1 MSAVHEYKHTS
12 WSENCSLCV
21 QLKARADTAIA
32 ALEADLAIES
42 KDADGAVDSVV
53 AKVKWYHKELATAEA
68 ALVQQKRLTGAS
80 DNAIATLEHVADD
93 LRTTL
98 AERDRMLDDIG
109 AGIVRLAQEAALTG
123 HEERYDG
130 LRAAARVVA
139 DLRARAEEHYAEAK
153 PDETFVLPSFRT
165 RAEEPPR
172 FHRDENGELVR
183 DARAEEGSGT

>member
-1 MSAVHEYKHTS
+1 MKEAPVSDQIVNEHIAEVAHGYRISQANRSEGHEVMSAVHEYKHTS

-139 DLRARAEEHYAEAK
+139 DLRARAEGGSE
-153 PDETFVLPSFRT
+153 DE
-165 RAEEPPR
+165 
-172 FHRDENGELVR
+172 
-183 DARAEEGSGT
+183 